1 MDALRPANATLMVAL
16 LTLLACARSAEPAVE
31 DDGSEARV
39 QEVPNTLTEQERS
52 QGWRLLFDG
61 KTTTGWR
68 GYKQRT
74 MPSGWQVVD
83 GALTRTGT
91 TTDIITDEEF
101 TNFELV
107 LEWRVVP
114 GANSGIFFRA
124 VEGEGAIY
132 EYAPE
137 VQVLDDAGHPDG
149 GSELTS
155 AGSNFALHPVR
166 RGVVKPA
173 GEWNAVRLRVDGNH
187 VQHWLNGEIVVD
199 YELGSDD
206 WKQRVAASKFAAW
219 PQYGLAPRGHIGLQE
234 HGAEVAFRNI
244 KLRELP

>member
-1 MDALRPANATLMVAL
+1 MDALRPVNWALASAL
-16 LTLLACARSAEPAVE
+16 LAVVACARAEPAVE
-31 DDGSEARV
+31 EDDAEASV
-39 QEVPNTLTEQERS
+39 QEAANTLTAPERS
-52 QGWRLLFDG
+52 EGWRLLFDG
-61 KTTTGWR
+61 KTTNGWR
-68 GYKQRT
+68 GYKQQT
-74 MPSGWQVVD
+74 MPSGWEIVD

-91 TTDIITDEEF
+91 TTDIITNEQF
-101 TNFELV
+101 TNFELA

-155 AGSNFALHPVR
+155 AGSNFALHPTR
-166 RGVVKPA
+166 RGIVKPA
-173 GEWNAVRLRVDGNH
+173 GQWNAVRLRVDGNH
-187 VQHWLNGEIVVD
+187 VQHWLNGDLVVD
-199 YELGSDD
+199 YELGSAD
-206 WKQRVAASKFAAW
+206 WKQRVARSKFAAW

-234 HGAEVAFRNI
+234 HGAEVAFRSI